1 MKNSD
6 LERDLINASKEV
18 RFANDQIRGL
28 ERALVDKEDQV
39 NDLER
44 QLLELKDQK
53 LDKSQQLNQVNQ
65 ELMDKVQELQTKLK
79 KEQVE

>member
-1 MKNSD
+1 MLGNINDYKNKYTLVLESQKATEDRNREILMKNSD

-44 QLLELKDQK
+44 QLLELKD
-53 LDKSQQLNQVNQ
+53 
-65 ELMDKVQELQTKLK
+65 
-79 KEQVE
+79 